1 MGDRQMDLSTAAWR
15 KSSYSQGGGNN
26 CVEVAVLADAVVTGA
41 VAIRDSKDP
50 EGPAHVVSPAAF
62 TVLLDRIKRGELG

>member
-1 MGDRQMDLSTAAWR
+1 MDLSTAVWR

-26 CVEVAVLADAVVTGA
+26 CVEVAAVAGA

-50 EGPAHVVSPAAF
+50 DGPAHVVSPAAF
-62 TVLLDRIKRGELG
+62 GALLGQIKRGELGG

>member
-1 MGDRQMDLSTAAWR
+1 MDLSTAVWR

-26 CVEVAVLADAVVTGA
+26 CVEVAAVAGA

-50 EGPAHVVSPAAF
+50 AGPAHVVSLAAF
-62 TVLLDRIKRGELG
+62 GAMLDRIKRGELGG